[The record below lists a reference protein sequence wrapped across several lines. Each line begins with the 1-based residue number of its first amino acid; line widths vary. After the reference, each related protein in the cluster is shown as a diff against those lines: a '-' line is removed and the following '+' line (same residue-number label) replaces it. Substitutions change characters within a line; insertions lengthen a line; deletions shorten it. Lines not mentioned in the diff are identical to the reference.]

1 MGSYLK
7 AGPSGLGRIRTTRS
21 ACSSSPLPSTVD
33 LSMTSDA
40 KTAWLLV
47 VAADVSLTG
56 HQRTMAFIELG
67 CGEHHLA
74 IDRILNSVMSSWMTL
89 STAILDELTRWLDG
103 YVGGL
108 EEPRLR
114 AKLAVIR
121 ARLCEPV
128 PLPTQQA
135 KR

>member
-1 MGSYLK
+1 VFV
-7 AGPSGLGRIRTTRS
+7 IT
-21 ACSSSPLPSTVD
+21 LPSTAD

-40 KTAWLLV
+40 KMAWLLV
-47 VAADVSLTG
+47 VAADGCLTG
-56 HQRTMAFIELG
+56 HQRTVAFIELG
-67 CGEHHLA
+67 CGEYHLA
-74 IDRILNSVMSSWMTL
+74 IDRILNSAVSSWMTL
-89 STAILDELTRWLDG
+89 SVAILNELTRWLDG
-103 YVGGL
+103 YVGSL

-114 AKLAVIR
+114 ATLAVIR